1 MTYDEAMKEL
11 NNAVYAAIRASGN
24 EDEVVVEAL
33 KLLAHDIDSL
43 IDHGATW
50 ADSMLE
56 IRALHNLVRFA
67 GAGFSK

>member
-43 IDHGATW
+43 IDHGVRW
-50 ADSMLE
+50 ADAMLE
-56 IRALHNLVRFA
+56 IRSLHNLVRFA